1 MHIKDNSFKI
11 FYSFILNNS
20 LISSASIIAN
30 VSIVYFLYFY
40 TRSALDVSIV
50 AIITSIF
57 TIIVSLPSGVFI
69 DHLNRGLLLSL
80 SGFLG
85 GVAFI
90 IFAFYIKIVGF
101 NLYLLITVAVFRII
115 AMDIFRST
123 NNSILPDIT
132 SSLAKNNGI
141 NHSLMYGIRSVSSII
156 AGIIILYS
164 IFFAFLYSS
173 LTYFSAGLI
182 SFLIIYPFIKN
193 KKLSNSK
200 KKIKIFSGIIDGFRY
215 IVKEKGL
222 FELTLLSAFL
232 NLSFGITFTYLV
244 VYIISGIHG
253 NSLIYGMVLG
263 VYPLGYVIGSLSGK
277 YINLKY
283 TGKIWILHGILSG
296 ISFIIMGIFPGDL
309 TVIVFYIII
318 GISVGFSNNI
328 WLTSSQNTVPEHM
341 RGRYFATDNF
351 FTSIFNPLSIVL
363 GILLI
368 LFYGIIQTFIISG
381 IIMVFFSLI
390 FLFMKNTFNF
400 NGNKKSDNR
409 ETIL

>member
-1 MHIKDNSFKI
+1 M
-11 FYSFILNNS
+11 
-20 LISSASIIAN
+20 
-30 VSIVYFLYFY
+30 
-40 TRSALDVSIV
+40 
-50 AIITSIF
+50 ITSLF
-57 TIIVSLPSGVFI
+57 TIIVSLPAGVFI
-69 DHLNRGLLLSL
+69 DHLNRGLLLSI

-85 GVAFI
+85 GIIFI
-90 IFAFYIKIVGF
+90 IFAFYIKIIGF
-101 NLYLLITVAVFRII
+101 NIYLLIIVAIVRIL
-115 AMDIFRST
+115 AMNLFRST
-123 NNSILPDIT
+123 NSSILPDIT
-132 SSLAKNNGI
+132 SSLSQGNGI

-156 AGIIILYS
+156 AGLIILYG

-173 LTYFSAGLI
+173 LTYFIAGSI

-193 KKLSNSK
+193 KKSNSSR
-200 KKIKIFSGIIDGFRY
+200 KKIKIFNGIKAGFRY
-215 IVKEKGL
+215 IAREKGL

-253 NSLIYGMVLG
+253 NSLIYGLVLG
-263 VYPLGYVIGSLSGK
+263 VYPLGYVAGSLSGK

-283 TGKIWILHGILSG
+283 TGKIWILHGIISG
-296 ISFIIMGIFPGDL
+296 ISFIIMGIFPGDF
-309 TVIVFYIII
+309 TVVMFYIII

-328 WLTSSQNTVPEHM
+328 WLTSAQNTVPAQM

-351 FTSIFNPLSIVL
+351 FTSIFGPLSIVA

-381 IIMVFFSLI
+381 VIMVFFSLI

-400 NGNKKSDNR
+400 NGNQKSDNQSNNV
-409 ETIL
+409 IG

>member
-1 MHIKDNSFKI
+1 MHLKNKGSKI
-11 FYSFILNNS
+11 FYSFITNNG

-50 AIITSIF
+50 AMITSIF
-57 TIIVSLPSGVFI
+57 TIIVSLPAGVFI
-69 DHLNRGLLLSL
+69 DHLNRGLLLSI

-85 GVAFI
+85 GIIFI
-90 IFAFYIKIVGF
+90 IFAFYIKVIGF
-101 NLYLLITVAVFRII
+101 NLYLLIIVAIVRIL
-115 AMDIFRST
+115 AMNLFRST
-123 NNSILPDIT
+123 NSSILPDIT
-132 SSLAKNNGI
+132 SSLSQGNGI
-141 NHSLMYGIRSVSSII
+141 NHSLMYGIRSVSSIV

-173 LTYFSAGLI
+173 LTYFIAGII

-193 KKLSNSK
+193 KKSNSPG
-200 KKIKIFSGIIDGFRY
+200 KKIKIFNGIRDGFRY
-215 IVKEKGL
+215 IIKEKGL

-253 NSLIYGMVLG
+253 NSLMYGVVLG
-263 VYPLGYVIGSLSGK
+263 VYPLGYVAGSISGK

-283 TGKIWILHGILSG
+283 TGKIWVLHGIISG
-296 ISFIIMGIFPGDL
+296 ISFIMMGIFPGDF
-309 TVIVFYIII
+309 TVVIFYIII

-328 WLTSSQNTVPEHM
+328 WLTSAQNIVPDQM

-351 FTSIFNPLSIVL
+351 FTSIFGPLSIVA

-381 IIMVFFSLI
+381 AVMVFFSLI

-400 NGNKKSDNR
+400 NGNKEFDGQTAIR
-409 ETIL
+409 